1 MGLDLGFKLTLKYRC
16 LGIDV
21 HYSLLAT
28 DAPDLWQNKIKY
40 ILVLDITAME
50 LTFTQVPVPVTIKV
64 DLNQNFNSTVQYLYS
79 VTLYVLSL

>member
-1 MGLDLGFKLTLKYRC
+1 MGLKYRC

-40 ILVLDITAME
+40 ILENDITAME
-50 LTFTQVPVPVTIKV
+50 LTFTQVPVTIKV
-64 DLNQNFNSTVQYLYS
+64 DLNQNFNSTVQ
-79 VTLYVLSL
+79 